1 VILAATS
8 DTGFESVETTVLVI
22 LVVSYGL
29 WFTVHR
35 LRRAR
40 PELNVT
46 LPLIVGGGL
55 RLLAIAGVS
64 AAGLDSL
71 RGGDEFTFLAEARQ
85 LATRSLGTGYLPH
98 GPFQLHVVLFALEMK
113 ILHMTEGGMRIVQVG
128 LALLGAVLILA
139 AVYDLAGSR
148 AARLAAWLIA
158 IEPASLFFD
167 SAIHKDPNMELA
179 SGLVV
184 FGGTML
190 WKRLDLRG
198 ILVCAVG
205 GAIAVETR
213 SYAGWFLVAGAA
225 VVLLHAS
232 LRHLDRP
239 MKAMPLIY
247 GLIIAGFVATPVVLQ
262 ASSHKNLQVLQTSV
276 NANAH
281 GIGEASATG
290 TNGDNLALEQVNF
303 SSRGAIIT
311 NLPKRMEEL
320 VLQPYPWQ
328 LADTS
333 QRFGAMDTLLVY
345 GLLLLLIRYAWLSR
359 GAVFKRTAPIMYPML
374 FQLIAYSL
382 SVGNAG
388 TGFRYRTHLETLW
401 IATVAILYAHAVPAR
416 VTRRVDR
423 SEQQN
428 TNAIP
433 ALAVHADARS

>member
-1 VILAATS
+1 LNLASIS
-8 DTGFESVETTVLVI
+8 DTQLESVESTILVI
-22 LVVSYGL
+22 LVVTYLIGL
-29 WFTVHR
+29 TVRR
-35 LRRAR
+35 LRRSR
-40 PELNVT
+40 PDLVIT

-64 AAGLDSL
+64 AAGLNSL
-71 RGGDEFTFLAEARQ
+71 RGGDEFTFLTEAKV
-85 LATRSLGTGYLPH
+85 LAARSLGTGYIPH

-113 ILHMTEGGMRIVQVG
+113 LLHLSQGGIRIIQVG
-128 LALLGAVLILA
+128 AAMLGAVLILA
-139 AVYDLAGSR
+139 AVYDLAGGR
-148 AARLAAWLIA
+148 AARIAAWLVA

-167 SAIHKDPNMELA
+167 SAIHKEPIMQLA

-198 ILVCAVG
+198 IIVCALG

-225 VVLLHAS
+225 LVLLHAS
-232 LRHLDRP
+232 LRHMDRP

-247 GLIIAGFVATPVVLQ
+247 GLVIAGFIATPVVLQ

-276 NANAH
+276 NANAY
-281 GIGEASATG
+281 GIGESSPTG
-290 TNGDNLALEQVNF
+290 SNGDNLALEQVNF

-311 NLPKRMEEL
+311 NLPTRIEEL
-320 VLQPYPWQ
+320 VVQPYPWQ

-333 QRFGAMDTLLVY
+333 QRFGAVDTMLVY
-345 GLLLLLIRYAWLSR
+345 ALLLFLTRYAWLSR
-359 GAVFKRTAPIMYPML
+359 GAVFKRTAPVMYPML

-401 IATVAILYAHAVPAR
+401 IAAVAILYAYALPERISRRAQAADPAPQPAR
-416 VTRRVDR
+416 ALILQSDPR
-423 SEQQN
+423 S
-428 TNAIP
+428 
-433 ALAVHADARS
+433 